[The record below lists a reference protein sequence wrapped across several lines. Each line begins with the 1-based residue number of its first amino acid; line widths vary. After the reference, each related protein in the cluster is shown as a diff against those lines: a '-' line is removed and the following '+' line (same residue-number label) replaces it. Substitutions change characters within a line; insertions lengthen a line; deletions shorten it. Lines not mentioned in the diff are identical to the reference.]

1 MAPFTRHPVEGQRLD
16 WRLIQNGSIALY
28 FRSSI
33 LEHDIGELKAEG
45 YEIYEFHCES
55 WISDQIMHKDLKH
68 TLKLPDHYG
77 SNLQAL
83 QDCLS
88 DFKVPDTGGVALVLH
103 RFDEFAKSAGAAIYG
118 GAEHNVA
125 EFVLD
130 VLADTARYLMLTGSR
145 FLTMVQSNDPQIRF
159 KKLGCISAVWN
170 PKEWAD
176 NNRRP

>member
-1 MAPFTRHPVEGQRLD
+1 M
-16 WRLIQNGSIALY
+16 N
-28 FRSSI
+28 
-33 LEHDIGELKAEG
+33 
-45 YEIYEFHCES
+45 FHCES
-55 WISDQIMHKDLKH
+55 WISAQIMHNDLKH
-68 TLKLPDHYG
+68 TLKLPDYYG

-88 DFKVPDTGGVALVLH
+88 DFKVPDAGGVALVLH

-130 VLADTARYLMLTGSR
+130 VLADTARYLILTGSR

-159 KKLGCISAVWN
+159 ERLGCISAVWN